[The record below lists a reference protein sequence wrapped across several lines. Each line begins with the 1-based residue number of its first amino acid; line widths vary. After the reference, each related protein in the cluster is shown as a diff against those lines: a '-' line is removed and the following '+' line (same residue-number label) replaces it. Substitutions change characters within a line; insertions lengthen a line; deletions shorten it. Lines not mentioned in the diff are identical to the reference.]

1 MTYIFHSDSKTETAK
16 VSNDLATRWGSQCHM
31 QPVMENTAVL
41 ITEQYSHDIEEF
53 EGTYI
58 DWAEGTCRRCG
69 KWGRIYYQGNINRDN
84 IYFWTS
90 SLDK

>member
-41 ITEQYSHDIEEF
+41 ITEQYSHDAVATEE
-53 EGTYI
+53 
-58 DWAEGTCRRCG
+58 AEGTCRRCG
-69 KWGRIYYQGNINRDN
+69 KWGRIYYQGNINSDN